1 MRSGSDPDVDP
12 KYYHYIVPFLRPQG
26 VWQLFDCCPP
36 VRETKKFIK
45 YLQARNLNWRFRPYS
60 FGLEY
65 QGQLSPSRQLY
76 GALYEVT
83 SCDSCPS
90 TSLSADL
97 KHTGSKHS
105 FGHLVSGR
113 RAEVFTW
120 KKGVLP
126 NRVILSTEARQLILT
141 SCIAPSASQFP
152 LSLSPKTSSPFHVN
166 SWLNFFKEIG
176 ENLARPGLL
185 GGGLGLEPQGAC
197 FPVLMLFFSHL
208 ASFIFFCDVARFWRD
223 RPQSGDPF
231 LISFSNY
238 YTNRSKKKLQWIPWE
253 FSQTWTNLTQQCSK
267 WSQPLL
273 TLMLCEGFNWSQ
285 PSYDMSSQ
293 LVMDL
298 AVATYGRSVF

>member
-12 KYYHYIVPFLRPQG
+12 KYYHYVVPFLRPRG

-45 YLQARNLNWRFRPYS
+45 YLRARNWNWRFRPYS

-65 QGQLSPSRQLY
+65 QGQLSPSRQAPSPPSRQLY

-83 SCDSCPS
+83 SCDTFPA
-90 TSLSADL
+90 TSLSAEL
-97 KHTGSKHS
+97 KHAGSKHS
-105 FGHLVSGR
+105 FSLLVLGR
-113 RAEVFTW
+113 RAKEFIW

-126 NRVILSTEARQLILT
+126 YRVILSAEAIQLILT
-141 SCIAPSASQFP
+141 SCITQFVSKTP
-152 LSLSPKTSSPFHVN
+152 LSLPNSPKTSSPFHV
-166 SWLNFFKEIG
+166 SGWLNFFKEIS

-185 GGGLGLEPQGAC
+185 GGGLWLEPQGAC
-197 FPVLMLFFSHL
+197 FSVLMLFFSHL

-238 YTNRSKKKLQWIPWE
+238 YTNRSKKKIAMNP
-253 FSQTWTNLTQQCSK
+253 
-267 WSQPLL
+267 
-273 TLMLCEGFNWSQ
+273 
-285 PSYDMSSQ
+285 
-293 LVMDL
+293 
-298 AVATYGRSVF
+298 

>member
-1 MRSGSDPDVDP
+1 MRSGSDPDP
-12 KYYHYIVPFLRPQG
+12 KYYHYIVPFLRPRG

-36 VRETKKFIK
+36 VRETKKLIK
-45 YLQARNLNWRFRPYS
+45 YLQARNLNWRFRPCL

-83 SCDSCPS
+83 SCENCPS

-105 FGHLVSGR
+105 FSHLVSGR

-126 NRVILSTEARQLILT
+126 NRVILSTEAIQLILT
-141 SCIAPSASQFP
+141 SCITQFVSQTP
-152 LSLSPKTSSPFHVN
+152 LSLPLSPKTSSPFHV
-166 SWLNFFKEIG
+166 SGWLNFFKEIS

-185 GGGLGLEPQGAC
+185 GGGLWLEPQGAC
-197 FPVLMLFFSHL
+197 FSVLMLFFSHL

-238 YTNRSKKKLQWIPWE
+238 YTNGRKKNCNESIENFLRTGQILHNIVVSDRNRCSPWCCVRA
-253 FSQTWTNLTQQCSK
+253 SIGPS
-267 WSQPLL
+267 PLMTCPL
-273 TLMLCEGFNWSQ
+273 SL
-285 PSYDMSSQ
+285 
-293 LVMDL
+293 
-298 AVATYGRSVF
+298 